1 MSEDDRS
8 REQLIE
14 ELRDLRQRCG
24 ELLNDLPDALFEW
37 DITGE
42 PRLTYMN
49 RMAFILCGYAEED
62 LEHGI
67 PAKDFFANEEE
78 YQRALELIRGYIG
91 KSLEEKIAYT
101 RSGRQ
106 DLHEFRARRKDG
118 TEFCAE
124 SQTSY
129 VLDDQ
134 GLPVKFRTLIRDITE
149 RVEAE
154 REMKRFIEEL
164 RDALAHVKTLKG
176 LLPICASCKKV
187 RDDDG
192 YWSRLEAYLGEH
204 SNVEFSHSICPDCM
218 KAMYPV

>member
-1 MSEDDRS
+1 MSADDRS

-14 ELRDLRQRCG
+14 ELRDLRQKYG
-24 ELLNDLPDALFEW
+24 ELRNDLPDALFEW

-49 RMAFILCGYAEED
+49 RMAHILCGYTKED
-62 LEHGI
+62 LERGI
-67 PAKDFFANEEE
+67 PGEDFFADEDEF
-78 YQRALELIRGYIG
+78 QRALDLIRGYIG

-134 GLPVKFRTLIRDITE
+134 GMPVKFRTLIRDITE
-149 RVEAE
+149 RAEAE
-154 REMKRFIEEL
+154 REKERLIEEL
-164 RDALAHVKTLKG
+164 KDALAQVKTLKG

-192 YWSRLEAYLGEH
+192 YWSRLDAYLGEH
-204 SNVEFSHSICPDCM
+204 SNVEFSHSICPECM
-218 KAMYPV
+218 KAMYPL

>member
-14 ELRDLRQRCG
+14 ELRDLHQKYD
-24 ELLNDLPDALFEW
+24 ELLNDIPDALLEW

-49 RMAFILCGYAEED
+49 RMAYILCGYGEED
-62 LEHGI
+62 LERGI
-67 PAKDFFANEEE
+67 AAKDFFANAEE
-78 YQRALELIRGYIG
+78 YQRAVELIRGYIG
-91 KSLEEKIAYT
+91 KSLDEKIAYT

-106 DLHEFRARRKDG
+106 DLHDFRARRKDG
-118 TEFCAE
+118 TEFYAE

-134 GLPVKFRTLIRDITE
+134 GMPVKFRTLIRDITE

-154 REMKRFIEEL
+154 REMERLIEEL
-164 RDALAHVKTLKG
+164 QDALAQVKTLKG

-192 YWSRLEAYLGEH
+192 YWSRLDAYLGEH

-218 KAMYPV
+218 KVMYPE

>member
-1 MSEDDRS
+1 MSDDDRS
-8 REQLIE
+8 RGQLIE
-14 ELRDLRQRCG
+14 ELRDLRQKYD
-24 ELLNDLPDALFEW
+24 ELLNDIPDALLEW

-49 RMAFILCGYAEED
+49 RMAYILYGYGEED
-62 LEHGI
+62 LERGI

-106 DLHEFRARRKDG
+106 DLHDFRARRKDG
-118 TEFCAE
+118 TEFYAE

-134 GLPVKFRTLIRDITE
+134 GMPVKFRTLIRDITE

-154 REMKRFIEEL
+154 REMERLIEEL
-164 RDALAHVKTLKG
+164 QDALAHVKTLKG

-192 YWSRLEAYLGEH
+192 YWSRLEAYLGQH

>member
-14 ELRDLRQRCG
+14 ELRDLRRKYD
-24 ELLNDLPDALFEW
+24 ELLNDIPDALLEW

-49 RMAFILCGYAEED
+49 RMAYILCGYGEED
-62 LEHGI
+62 LERGI

-78 YQRALELIRGYIG
+78 YQRAVELIRGYIG
-91 KSLEEKIAYT
+91 KSLDEKIAYT

-106 DLHEFRARRKDG
+106 DLYDFRARRKDG
-118 TEFCAE
+118 TEFYAE

-134 GLPVKFRTLIRDITE
+134 GMPVKFRTLIRDISE

-154 REMKRFIEEL
+154 REMECLIEEL
-164 RDALAHVKTLKG
+164 QDALAQVKTLKG

-192 YWSRLEAYLGEH
+192 YWSRLEAYLGQH

-218 KAMYPV
+218 KVMYPV